1 MVALEVASSISCRL
15 NLALCILSLLSFA
28 NPRFAPE
35 RPMYH
40 DIPMII
46 LLLATGYLF
55 TVYLLLILAQRS
67 SKVPR

>member
-1 MVALEVASSISCRL
+1 MDYTLTPLQTKFSFVRPEVAF
-15 NLALCILSLLSFA
+15 LCH
-28 NPRFAPE
+28 PRFAFG

-55 TVYLLLILAQRS
+55 TVYLLLMLAQRS